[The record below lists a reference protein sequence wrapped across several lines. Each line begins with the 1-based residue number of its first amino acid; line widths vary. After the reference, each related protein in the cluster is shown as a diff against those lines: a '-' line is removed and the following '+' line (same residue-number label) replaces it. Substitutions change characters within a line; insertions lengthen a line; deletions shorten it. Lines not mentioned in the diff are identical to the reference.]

1 MVERI
6 ETGGL
11 MAFDYSKSDTAE
23 ISEEDKN
30 EIAEAYKK
38 AEERK
43 ARAKKMKWVWTL
55 IAVLMIVLLTV
66 GFVIY

>member
-1 MVERI
+1 MVETI

-11 MAFDYSKSDTAE
+11 MAFDYSSADTVE
-23 ISEEDKN
+23 ISEDDKK

-55 IAVLMIVLLTV
+55 IAVLMIGLLTL
-66 GFVIY
+66 GFVIF

>member
-1 MVERI
+1 MAERI

-11 MAFDYSKSDTAE
+11 MTFDYSQAE
-23 ISEEDKN
+23 EGEVSEEDKK
-30 EIAEAYKK
+30 EIAEAYEK

-55 IAVLMIVLLTV
+55 IAVLMIVLLV
-66 GFVIY
+66 FGFAIF